1 MFPRIIRFLPL
12 LLATSVLVACKDG
25 DSGKTAPPAAASAPA
40 NSPAAAGTAGTV
52 AASAPAGNIYEA
64 AAKGTGFTVGN
75 MMAVR
80 QIYVFFDPQ
89 CPHCGH
95 LWEAAKPLANQVKMV
110 WMPVGFIAPRSTTQ
124 GAALLAAGDPAA
136 AMNAHEQSLLSKQG
150 GLIPPDNLPADL
162 TEKVKANTKIWQQL
176 GGEAVPLVVFKNP
189 GSGEPGK
196 FAGSLDTASLKK
208 LLGL

>member
-1 MFPRIIRFLPL
+1 MFSRAFRFLPA
-12 LLATSVLVACKDG
+12 LLAVMMLSACNDG
-25 DSGKTAPPAAASAPA
+25 GGNKSAAPAPAPATGAPATPAAPASA
-40 NSPAAAGTAGTV
+40 
-52 AASAPAGNIYEA
+52 ASGNIYEA
-64 AAKGTGFTVGN
+64 ASKGTGFTVGN

-110 WMPVGFIAPRSTTQ
+110 WMPVGFIGARSTPQ
-124 GAALLAAGDPAA
+124 GAALLAASDPAA
-136 AMNAHEQSLLSKQG
+136 AMDAHEKSLLAQQG
-150 GLIPPDNLPADL
+150 GLIPPPDVPADL
-162 TEKVKANTKIWQQL
+162 AEKVKANTKLWSAL
-176 GGEAVPLVVFKNP
+176 GGEAVPFVVFKNP

-196 FAGSLDTASLKK
+196 FAGALDTAGLKK

>member
-1 MFPRIIRFLPL
+1 MFSRAFRLLPA
-12 LLATSVLVACKDG
+12 LLAALVLSACNDG
-25 DSGKTAPPAAASAPA
+25 GGNKSAAGAPGATAAPAASTTPAASA
-40 NSPAAAGTAGTV
+40 
-52 AASAPAGNIYEA
+52 APSGNAYEA
-64 AAKGTGFTVGN
+64 ASKGSGFTVGN

-110 WMPVGFIAPRSTTQ
+110 WMPVGFIGAKSTPQ
-124 GAALLAAGDPAA
+124 GAALLAASDPGA
-136 AMNAHEQSLLSKQG
+136 AMDAHEKSLLAQQG
-150 GLIPPDNLPADL
+150 GLIPPSDLPADL
-162 TEKVKANTKIWQQL
+162 AEKVKANTKLWSSL
-176 GGEAVPLVVFKNP
+176 GGEAVPFVVFKNP

-196 FAGSLDTASLKK
+196 FAGALDTEGLKK